1 MESINKYLFTYYQFI
16 VCVITRKRKFQNTV
30 FRFKKYFSFSNV
42 LNRNKDI
49 LCSCTALHVLSFMAL
64 RRYSYPEW
72 LTDIHIV
79 LSSINI
85 AVFHFIQ
92 NFALPTVII
101 HWLYSV
107 NNFKKT
113 NSLQPKCSSS
123 SIKSVS
129 KERLCPHCMCM
140 IVCFVKTCLSLDF
153 TCFL

>member
-1 MESINKYLFTYYQFI
+1 MITLFEKVCALTWQTFFKTQYLDL
-16 VCVITRKRKFQNTV
+16 
-30 FRFKKYFSFSNV
+30 KKTFHKV
-42 LNRNKDI
+42 LDTSRPTFC
-49 LCSCTALHVLSFMAL
+49 LVRHVLSFTVL

-101 HWLYSV
+101 HRLYSV
-107 NNFKKT
+107 NTFKKT

-140 IVCFVKTCLSLDF
+140 IVCFVKACLSLNF